1 MRYTIFIIFC
11 GFFCFSQ
18 EEEPSSENYFWSYE
32 YYLPQKGII
41 AAKKCFIRAES
52 STQSTILD
60 TLKIGDSIKIID
72 QSKNKLTLNNLNLPW
87 LSVEYHKKGVLKKG
101 FLWKGFVAIGNTS
114 FKNLQFITCLS
125 NKFKQKI
132 TDNGYTYEQTNFVF
146 TIKTCDQNFTILS
159 EKTFSH
165 VVGENYTF
173 TNTAIDHWG
182 LKNISCIYRIAF
194 NGEACGIPT
203 QYKYFFWNGKKLDL
217 LIENYNVGD
226 ANAYYHTE
234 EFVFP
239 KEKGGK
245 PNTIIKKINEA
256 ENIDE
261 TLEGSTFKIKETTE
275 YYIWNGSKTEL
286 VKKIRK
292 KPYLKKID

>member
-1 MRYTIFIIFC
+1 MRYTIFILFC

-52 STQSTILD
+52 STKSTILD

-87 LSVEYHKKGVLKKG
+87 LSVEYQKKGVLKKG

-125 NKFKQKI
+125 NKVKQQI
-132 TDNGYTYEQTNFVF
+132 TENGYSYDQTYFVF

-159 EKTFSH
+159 EKMFSH
-165 VVGENYTF
+165 TVGENYTF

-182 LKNISCIYRIAF
+182 LKNTSCIYRIAF

-203 QYKYFFWNGKKLDL
+203 EYSYFYWNGEKLEF
-217 LIENYNVGD
+217 LIEKYDVGD

-234 EFVFP
+234 EFIFP
-239 KEKGGK
+239 KEKGGL
-245 PNTIIKKINEA
+245 PDTIIKKIKDA

-261 TLEGSTFKIKETTE
+261 SLETSTFKVEEIIE
-275 YYIWNGSKTEL
+275 YYSWNGSKIKL
-286 VKKIRK
+286 LKKVKK
-292 KPYLKKID
+292 KPYFTKYE